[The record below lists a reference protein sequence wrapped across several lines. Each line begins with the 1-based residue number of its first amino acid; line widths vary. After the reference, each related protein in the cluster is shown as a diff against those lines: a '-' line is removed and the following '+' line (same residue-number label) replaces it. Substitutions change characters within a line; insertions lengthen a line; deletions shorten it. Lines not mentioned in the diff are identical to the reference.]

1 MKALQKYPLPM
12 KTGQECSILKN
23 FGTKLCSMLDKRLDE
38 FKAANPDDP
47 SASKKYFANLLKFY
61 IIIFVQ
67 LIGLDIL
74 KNAPVTQNITNA
86 AKAAPKKRPAATSPK
101 KKKPPA
107 KKKASND
114 VNDDDAI
121 LALQAAPEVHI
132 EAGQAQVKLLVDCSE
147 TSAA

>member
-1 MKALQKYPLPM
+1 
-12 KTGQECSILKN
+12 
-23 FGTKLCSMLDKRLDE
+23 MLDKRLDE

-47 SASKKYFANLLKFY
+47 SASQKYFANLFKFY
-61 IIIFVQ
+61 KIIFVQ

-86 AKAAPKKRPAATSPK
+86 PKAAPKKRPAATSPK

-114 VNDDDAI
+114 ANDDDAAI